1 MLLGLAVVVSAN
13 GEAAQYASGF
23 FSLGEKVVRSQALKL
38 GFIRPSLDVM
48 ANLPKFNVPVV
59 NKSDLPRSIDLR
71 GTGFL
76 PPIYSQGN
84 LGSCTANAGGA
95 AVQYAIAKSGIKDF
109 YPSRLFLYYYER
121 AELGTTGTDS
131 GAMLYN
137 IPDVLKNKGICRES
151 TWPYSDDICEP
162 QARFKMEPSTEAINE
177 ALSHKI
183 GMYHGLVNVETKNT
197 DNPLDSLADLKTV
210 LAGGTP
216 VFFGFNWY
224 PSFDK
229 TIVNLDSSGIMP
241 LPLNDGKAITEESDD
256 GHAVLAVGYD
266 DTMSPPSIIIRNSWS
281 HHWGQEGY
289 GFMPQ
294 QFLTMQDKSGSACA
308 GFYAIDEITI
318 NHKK

>member
-1 MLLGLAVVVSAN
+1 MIFV
-13 GEAAQYASGF
+13 
-23 FSLGEKVVRSQALKL
+23 K
-38 GFIRPSLDVM
+38 
-48 ANLPKFNVPVV
+48 
-59 NKSDLPRSIDLR
+59 
-71 GTGFL
+71 
-76 PPIYSQGN
+76 
-84 LGSCTANAGGA
+84 
-95 AVQYAIAKSGIKDF
+95 
-109 YPSRLFLYYYER
+109 
-121 AELGTTGTDS
+121 
-131 GAMLYN
+131 
-137 IPDVLKNKGICRES
+137 
-151 TWPYSDDICEP
+151 P

>member
-1 MLLGLAVVVSAN
+1 M
-13 GEAAQYASGF
+13 
-23 FSLGEKVVRSQALKL
+23 
-38 GFIRPSLDVM
+38 
-48 ANLPKFNVPVV
+48 
-59 NKSDLPRSIDLR
+59 
-71 GTGFL
+71 

-197 DNPLDSLADLKTV
+197 DNPLDSLADL
-210 LAGGTP
+210 
-216 VFFGFNWY
+216 
-224 PSFDK
+224 
-229 TIVNLDSSGIMP
+229 
-241 LPLNDGKAITEESDD
+241 
-256 GHAVLAVGYD
+256 
-266 DTMSPPSIIIRNSWS
+266 
-281 HHWGQEGY
+281 
-289 GFMPQ
+289 
-294 QFLTMQDKSGSACA
+294 
-308 GFYAIDEITI
+308 
-318 NHKK
+318 